1 MNIHDTTV
9 QTHDP
14 DPLTASADVHHLTTL
29 DRIELRVGLW
39 LLLRGARR
47 REAAAERSR
56 RRTVL
61 AACAEREWQAHRA
74 HLTRFPRL

>member
-1 MNIHDTTV
+1 MITLNTTV
-9 QTHDP
+9 HRHDRNT
-14 DPLTASADVHHLTTL
+14 LTAPADIRHLTAL
-29 DRIELRVGLW
+29 DRIELRIGLW

-47 REAAAERSR
+47 REAAAARRR